1 MFDENF
7 RVCFADTPFGVA
19 LHQRIRYQVF
29 CLDKGFEDPGAFSA
43 TRETDAWDARS
54 AHFIVQDL
62 NSRQWVAAT
71 RLVLPRPQMDL
82 PVQKTADLH
91 ATLCSDLGDAV
102 GEISRF
108 CIISQRSS
116 VSAQTG
122 SAALAAT
129 RPSPN
134 SLEEWGIGMVSKIE
148 QVSSNG
154 HATQR
159 VTVRFPHAGV
169 KVLSTA
175 HAELTRVTRPG
186 GRVVLANW
194 TRRGFIGQLLTMHGA
209 FVPPPAEIPSPLLW
223 ADESVL
229 RERFDEHTW
238 RLTWTTRT
246 LTFRY
251 PHTPAGTAELF
262 RAAYG
267 PTVRAFAVLDE
278 DGRASFAA
286 DLAEHWSWH
295 QHGRGTSTEVDA
307 EYLEVVAVRR

>member
-29 CLDKGFEDPGAFSA
+29 CLDKGFEDPDAFSA

-134 SLEEWGIGMVSKIE
+134 SLEEWGIGMVRQRQQFEVTMGMIRAVVIYALKRGMQHSYVLITDAFARMLRKMGVILHQIGPAVDHRGMRTPYVIE
-148 QVSSNG
+148 L
-154 HATQR
+154 R
-159 VTVRFPHAGV
+159 
-169 KVLSTA
+169 
-175 HAELTRVTRPG
+175 
-186 GRVVLANW
+186 
-194 TRRGFIGQLLTMHGA
+194 
-209 FVPPPAEIPSPLLW
+209 
-223 ADESVL
+223 ESVL
-229 RERFDEHTW
+229 SMSNRSTSARKLFKRSRQAYVRISKVVEEDNVDTVSEFSPDHSLFNETVFRDTVLIPAEDDSALRERK
-238 RLTWTTRT
+238 
-246 LTFRY
+246 
-251 PHTPAGTAELF
+251 
-262 RAAYG
+262 
-267 PTVRAFAVLDE
+267 
-278 DGRASFAA
+278 
-286 DLAEHWSWH
+286 
-295 QHGRGTSTEVDA
+295 HG
-307 EYLEVVAVRR
+307 